1 MATDPDVARAARNL
15 ITEHGAVAE
24 AIALARAKHTEGKAT
39 GQRWQAHGA
48 TSRRW
53 CGRRQL
59 RNRSEKPPP
68 GEKNPTEE
76 NRWGLRQWTPVGR
89 HGVHFQTALKPLCAL
104 CQCCERRRQLCNRS
118 GQHMQRVPQPVLVTH
133 VRRGMPGE
141 RIVYRPLDPGIAAH
155 VLEAMAPRMR
165 WSFPR
170 VSNALFPHPSADD
183 LGCVAAAPPEPS
195 RRHVREQVRYPSA
208 APPRTIALMQKP

>member
-39 GQRWQAHGA
+39 GQRWPAHA
-48 TSRRW
+48 AST
-53 CGRRQL
+53 
-59 RNRSEKPPP
+59 
-68 GEKNPTEE
+68 
-76 NRWGLRQWTPVGR
+76 
-89 HGVHFQTALKPLCAL
+89 
-104 CQCCERRRQLCNRS
+104 
-118 GQHMQRVPQPVLVTH
+118 PVLVAH

-170 VSNALFPHPSADD
+170 VSNALFPHPS
-183 LGCVAAAPPEPS
+183 
-195 RRHVREQVRYPSA
+195 
-208 APPRTIALMQKP
+208 